1 MMDSKQST
9 ITVIMFPWL
18 AHGHI
23 SPFLEL
29 AKKLSTRNFKIYL
42 CSTPVN
48 LNSIKSK
55 LTQTK
60 YSASIQLVE
69 LPLPTD
75 ILPAESHTT
84 KGLPLNLM
92 PTLKQAFDSAQEDFS
107 KLLKK
112 LQPDLLI
119 YDFLQ
124 PWAPD
129 LASSYNIPAVDFI
142 TSSATMT
149 AYMQHHYLYRVPEWE
164 FKSIYF
170 RQYDNVDRSHLLNPP
185 PNLNK
190 DKTRCFD
197 CLEKSNDIVLIK
209 SFKEVEGKYIEYLSK
224 MVGKKVVPLPL
235 VQDCANEEGDDAKE
249 GDDDFGFIEWLD
261 KKEKSSTVFVSFGTE
276 YYLSDN
282 EMEEIALGL
291 ELSGVN
297 FMWVL
302 RFPKGENTNS
312 SVEKALPKGFLERVG
327 DRGMVVDGWACQVKI
342 LQHPSIGGF
351 VSHCGWSSVMEGMRY
366 GKPFIAIPMHLD
378 QPVNAR
384 LVEEVGVGMEVVRD
398 EKGRVDRERVA
409 QVIKKVVV
417 ECDGE
422 GVRKKARELSQVLG
436 IKGEEDIDVVVEEL
450 VKLFLKKKMM
460 IRSNG
465 SST

>member
-1 MMDSKQST
+1 MDSKQST

-48 LNSIKSK
+48 LTSIKSK
-55 LTQTK
+55 LTETK
-60 YSASIQLVE
+60 YSASIELVE

-75 ILPAESHTT
+75 NLPAESHTT

-92 PTLKQAFDSAQEDFS
+92 PTLKQAFDSVQEDFS
-107 KLLKK
+107 KLLQK
-112 LQPDLLI
+112 LEPDLLI

-170 RQYDNVDRSHLLNPP
+170 REYDNVDRSHLLNPP
-185 PNLNK
+185 LNLNK

-209 SFKEVEGKYIEYLSK
+209 SFKEVEGKYIDYLSK
-224 MVGKKVVPLPL
+224 LVGKK
-235 VQDCANEEGDDAKE
+235 
-249 GDDDFGFIEWLD
+249 
-261 KKEKSSTVFVSFGTE
+261 
-276 YYLSDN
+276 
-282 EMEEIALGL
+282 
-291 ELSGVN
+291 
-297 FMWVL
+297 
-302 RFPKGENTNS
+302 
-312 SVEKALPKGFLERVG
+312 
-327 DRGMVVDGWACQVKI
+327 
-342 LQHPSIGGF
+342 
-351 VSHCGWSSVMEGMRY
+351 
-366 GKPFIAIPMHLD
+366 
-378 QPVNAR
+378 
-384 LVEEVGVGMEVVRD
+384 EVGVGMEVVRD
-398 EKGRVDRERVA
+398 ENGRVDRERVA
-409 QVIKKVVV
+409 EVIKKVVV
-417 ECDGE
+417 ECDGD
-422 GVRKKARELSQVLG
+422 GVRQKARELSQVLG
-436 IKGEEDIDVVVEEL
+436 SKGEEDIDVVVEEL
-450 VKLFLKKKMM
+450 VKLFLKKKKMM

-465 SST
+465 ST